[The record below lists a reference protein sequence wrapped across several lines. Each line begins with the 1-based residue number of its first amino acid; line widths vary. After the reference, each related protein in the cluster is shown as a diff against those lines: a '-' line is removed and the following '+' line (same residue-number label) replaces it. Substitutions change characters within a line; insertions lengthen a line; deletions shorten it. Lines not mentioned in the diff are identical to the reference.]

1 MKEKDR
7 HQQGG
12 ENMMSYPLYWTR
24 ADGSRIRISDMSDR
38 HLVSALRYARGDV
51 RQALEDELRLR
62 ERACARARISPWR
75 R

>member
-1 MKEKDR
+1 MDEKDR
-7 HQQGG
+7 HHKGG
-12 ENMMSYPLYWTR
+12 RNTMSYPLYWTR
-24 ADGSRIRISDMSDR
+24 ADGSRIRISNMSDR
-38 HLVSALRYARGDV
+38 HLASALRYARGEM

>member
-1 MKEKDR
+1 MEEKDR
-7 HQQGG
+7 HHKGG
-12 ENMMSYPLYWTR
+12 RDKMSYPLYWTR

-38 HLVSALRYARGDV
+38 HLVSALRYARGEM